1 MTEWDADAYEVSS
14 QPQQSWAE
22 DVLGRLGD
30 VGGATLLDVG
40 CGTGIVTE
48 VLVERAGRV
57 LAIDA
62 SEAMVEAARTRL
74 GDRATVWR
82 SDVLELE
89 VPEPIDLIV
98 STATLHWVGD
108 HDRLWPRL
116 GRALSPGG
124 RLEIQCGG
132 QGNIARVVE
141 AIEAVAPPE
150 LAGWSPWT
158 FAGPPETEERLE
170 AAGFTDVRCW
180 LTEKP
185 TYPDDVGT
193 FVRTS
198 ILPAHLDRLAPE
210 KREPFAEAVLARVE
224 PPLDYVRLNVSARR
238 QG

>member
-1 MTEWDADAYEVSS
+1 VTEWDADAYETSS

-30 VGGATLLDVG
+30 ISAATVLDVG

-48 VLVERAGRV
+48 VLTARAGRV

-62 SEAMVEAARTRL
+62 SAAMVTAARARL
-74 GDRATVWR
+74 GDRATVWQ

-89 VPEPIDLIV
+89 VPDPVDVVV

-116 GRALSPGG
+116 ARALKPGG

-132 QGNIARVVE
+132 QGNIARVRE
-141 AIEAVAPPE
+141 AIDAVAPSE

-158 FAGPPETEERLE
+158 FAGPPETEARLRK
-170 AAGFTDVRCW
+170 AGFTDIRCW
-180 LTEKP
+180 LKEEP
-185 TYPDDVGT
+185 TYPEDVGT

-198 ILPAHLDRLAPE
+198 ILPAHLHRLPYE
-210 KREPFAEAVLARVE
+210 ERKPFADAVIARVE
-224 PPLDYVRLNVSARR
+224 PPLDYVRLNVSARLS
-238 QG
+238 